1 MKQERDSAA
10 VDAALAAIRTA
21 AAEPTVNLMPPIIDA
36 VKTYATEEEISN
48 AMRDVFGTYVEQA
61 IV

>member
-1 MKQERDSAA
+1 MHQLR
-10 VDAALAAIRTA
+10 VQHGHRRGIQ
-21 AAEPTVNLMPPIIDA
+21 IDA

>member
-1 MKQERDSAA
+1 
-10 VDAALAAIRTA
+10 
-21 AAEPTVNLMPPIIDA
+21 MPPIIDA

-48 AMRDVFGTYVEQA
+48 AMRDVFGTAEQA

>member
-10 VDAALAAIRTA
+10 VEDRRRHPHRRRRPDGQPHATDIG
-21 AAEPTVNLMPPIIDA
+21 A

>member
-10 VDAALAAIRTA
+10 EASLAAIRTA
-21 AAEPTVNLMPPIIDA
+21 AADPTVNLMPPIIGA